1 LFKTVFF
8 CIYYPGGKKT
18 VKRELTLF
26 FYVSL
31 HRLKI
36 KNNRMKKFSFLLI
49 TAFVLISCQ
58 NNKNYKISGTVTD
71 PAYEGKNVYIQ
82 EMMTN
87 EMVSVDTAV
96 ITNGKFTFEGPADST
111 VLRFIALD
119 ETVNPQKPSRA
130 LAILE
135 PGTIRVQFDSTVTVS
150 GSQLNDAYNTFR
162 TEQENTTKEIRAL
175 SQRYQEAASTGAM
188 TDSLDAALTT
198 QYEKLSGDIS
208 AKTADF
214 IKANITNPLGKFLF
228 MTSAEMF
235 EPEIQREILAL
246 TDETYKSQE
255 NIRRIVKRLENA
267 ERVAVGQKFL
277 DFTMKDP
284 DGKDISLSD
293 YAGKGKV
300 VLIDFWAAW
309 CGPCRD
315 EMPNVVAAYN
325 NYKDKGFEVVGVSL
339 DRERERWLSGI
350 KEMNMT
356 WPQMSEL
363 KFWDTPVVELYA
375 FRGIPHTVLLDK
387 EGTIIAKDLR
397 GAELHNKLNELLGK

>member
-1 LFKTVFF
+1 
-8 CIYYPGGKKT
+8 
-18 VKRELTLF
+18 
-26 FYVSL
+26 
-31 HRLKI
+31 
-36 KNNRMKKFSFLLI
+36 MKKFSFLLI

-150 GSQLNDAYNTFR
+150 GSQ
-162 TEQENTTKEIRAL
+162 
-175 SQRYQEAASTGAM
+175 YQEAASTGAM